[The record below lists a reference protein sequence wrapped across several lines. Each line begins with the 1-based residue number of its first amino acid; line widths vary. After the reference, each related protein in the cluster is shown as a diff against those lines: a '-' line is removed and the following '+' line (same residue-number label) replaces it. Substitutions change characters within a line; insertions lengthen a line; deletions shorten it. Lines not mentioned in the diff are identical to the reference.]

1 LNQLFVVNVAVALDA
16 ARQIEAHDLS

>member
-1 LNQLFVVNVAVALDA
+1 LDQLFVVNVAVALDA